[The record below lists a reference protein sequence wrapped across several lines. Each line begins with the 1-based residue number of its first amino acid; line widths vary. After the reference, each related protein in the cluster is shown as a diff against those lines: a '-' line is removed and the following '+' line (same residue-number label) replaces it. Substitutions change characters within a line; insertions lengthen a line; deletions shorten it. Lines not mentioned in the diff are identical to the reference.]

1 MKDLRAYYKNV
12 YSQNGEDGIIQEIF
26 KRLDIENG
34 FVVEFGA
41 ADALWLSNTALWWR
55 DNGFDALL
63 MEANPESYAKLKE
76 NTKDFHFVDIYNV
89 AVSAEKGSKYSLNVI
104 FDLFEVPEE
113 FELLSIDV
121 DSDDYAI
128 WQSLERYKPKV
139 VIIEGNSSFGATQ
152 LHVSN
157 DPNVGCSAASIVEL
171 ARTKGYSLV
180 AHCGNCI
187 FVRDDLFHKIGITD
201 NSLTT
206 LWGW

>member
-12 YSQNGEDGIIQEIF
+12 YSQNGEDGIIEEIF
-26 KRLDIENG
+26 KRLGIENG

-41 ADALWLSNTALWWR
+41 ADGLWLSNSAFWWR
-55 DNGFDALL
+55 DHGFSALL
-63 MEANPESYAKLKE
+63 IEADYSRFPDLME
-76 NTKDFHFVDIYNV
+76 NTNSFNV
-89 AVSAEKGSKYSLNVI
+89 VTCNAVVSADPNSRNTLNKI
-104 FDLFEVPEE
+104 FDLFEVPKE
-113 FELLSIDV
+113 FELLSIDI
-121 DSDDYAI
+121 DGPDYEV
-128 WQSLERYKPKV
+128 WQSLEEYKPKIV
-139 VIIEGNSSFGATQ
+139 VMEANSMYGPTQ
-152 LHVSN
+152 LSVSS